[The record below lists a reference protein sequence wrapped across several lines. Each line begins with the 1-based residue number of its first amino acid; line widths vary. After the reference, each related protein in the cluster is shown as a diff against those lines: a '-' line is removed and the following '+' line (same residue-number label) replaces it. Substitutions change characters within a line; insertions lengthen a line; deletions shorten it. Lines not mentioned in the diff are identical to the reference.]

1 MLKAVRTATNP
12 ALSDDQI
19 AEMLMD
25 RLPHDDEG
33 AMFWA

>member
-1 MLKAVRTATNP
+1 MLKAVRTATDPN
-12 ALSDDQI
+12 LSDDQI
-19 AEMLMD
+19 TEMLMN